1 MRYELKNISLKNE
14 YCPIFYSAEKVIN
27 LQEFSDY
34 FNSFILCL
42 YLDSNLRKDI
52 TLESILT
59 KTKQD
64 YVLDFPKTL
73 KRTK

>member
-1 MRYELKNISLKNE
+1 M
-14 YCPIFYSAEKVIN
+14 FYSDEKVIN
-27 LQEFSDY
+27 LKEFSDY

-42 YLDSNLRKDI
+42 YLGNSLRKAI
-52 TLESILT
+52 TLESIIN
-59 KTKQD
+59 KNKQD